1 MAGGNTL
8 HPRAHAFFTSTVALE
23 VGSPMPV
30 KTQLILRK
38 TLIIIAGLILMF
50 FAGLSFYRSRHL
62 KEPVVLGPSVKQVKK
77 LSDYFAGIRGSI
89 NDTNVYVCEGT
100 KPGGTILLLGG
111 THPEEPAARLAAW
124 IFVENAKLDQGR
136 LIVILS
142 ANRSAT
148 TVTRLGG
155 AYPPDY
161 TIPTSWGGQKFRMGD
176 RWSNPLDQWPDPEVY
191 IHYPSRQ
198 ELAYV
203 DIRNLNRTWPGR
215 ANGTLTEK
223 TCYAMTQLIREEKV
237 DIAIDLHEAE
247 LQYPVISVIV
257 AHEKGQDLAAM
268 ASMMITGTEGFDIG
282 MENSPYALRG
292 LSHREIG
299 DHTDAISLLL
309 ETPEPFL
316 DATRGRTDRALLLE
330 GKDKFVMKAGAHGL
344 LFEKMDENGWP
355 IDVRVGRHCSSVLQ
369 IAELWSEEH
378 ADRGIQLTDI
388 PHYADVIEQGTGFY
402 LHNPEQAKSGKLLY
416 E

>member
-1 MAGGNTL
+1 MAMNIRSFRKAGFLLLG
-8 HPRAHAFFTSTVALE
+8 SAL
-23 VGSPMPV
+23 
-30 KTQLILRK
+30 LL
-38 TLIIIAGLILMF
+38 

-62 KEPVVLGPSVKQVKK
+62 QEPVVLGPGVTEVKK
-77 LSDYFAGIRGSI
+77 LSDYFADLEGTI
-89 NDTNVYVCEGT
+89 NDANVYVLEGRE
-100 KPGGTILLLGG
+100 PGGSVLILGG
-111 THPEEPAARLAAW
+111 THPEEPAGRLAAW
-124 IFVENAKLDQGR
+124 ILTENAVLERGR
-136 LIVILS
+136 LFVILS
-142 ANRSAT
+142 ANRSGS

-161 TIPTSWGGQKFRMGD
+161 SIATPWGERTFRMGD

-223 TCYAMTQLIREEKV
+223 TCYAMTQMIKEERI

-268 ASMMITGTEGFDIG
+268 TSMMISGMEGFNLG

-309 ETPEPFL
+309 EAPEPML
-316 DATRGRTDRALLLE
+316 DATRGRTDRKLLLE
-330 GKDKFVMKAGAHGL
+330 GKDEFVVKAGEHGL
-344 LFEKMDENGWP
+344 LFEKIDENGWP
-355 IDVRVGRHCSSVLQ
+355 IDVRVGRHCSAILQ
-369 IAELWSEEH
+369 ILELWTEDNPE
-378 ADRGIQLTDI
+378 RGVVASGV
-388 PHYADVIEQGTGFY
+388 PRYAEVIENGTGAY
-402 LHNPEQAKSGKLLY
+402 LHDHRKAPPDKLRF

>member
-1 MAGGNTL
+1 MRGDL
-8 HPRAHAFFTSTVALE
+8 RFFRKAA
-23 VGSPMPV
+23 
-30 KTQLILRK
+30 IL
-38 TLIIIAGLILMF
+38 LLGAVLMF

-62 KEPVVLGPSVKQVKK
+62 KEPVVLGPGVTEVKK
-77 LSDYFAGIRGSI
+77 LSEYFAGLEGTI
-89 NDTNVYVCEGT
+89 NDANVYVLEGRE
-100 KPGGTILLLGG
+100 PGGAVLILGG
-111 THPEEPAARLAAW
+111 THPEEPAGRLAAW
-124 IFVENAKLDQGR
+124 ILAENAVLEKGR
-136 LIVILS
+136 LFVILS
-142 ANRSAT
+142 ANRSGT

-161 TIPTSWGGQKFRMGD
+161 SIETPWGERTFRMGD

-223 TCYAMTQLIREEKV
+223 TCFAIIRMIREEKI

-268 ASMMITGTEGFDIG
+268 TSMMISGMEGFDLG

-309 ETPEPFL
+309 EAPEPML
-316 DATRGRTDRALLLE
+316 DATRGRTDRKLLLE
-330 GKDKFVMKAGAHGL
+330 GKDEFLVKAGEHGL
-344 LFEKMDENGWP
+344 LFEKIDENGWP
-355 IDVRVGRHCSSVLQ
+355 IDVRVGRHCSAILQ
-369 IAELWSEEH
+369 ILELWTEDHPERAVIASNVP
-378 ADRGIQLTDI
+378 R
-388 PHYADVIEQGTGFY
+388 YAEVIENGTGAY
-402 LHNPEQAKSGKLLY
+402 LHDHRRAAPTSLRFE
-416 E
+416 

>member
-1 MAGGNTL
+1 MRSEQRIFL
-8 HPRAHAFFTSTVALE
+8 R
-23 VGSPMPV
+23 
-30 KTQLILRK
+30 KLILI
-38 TLIIIAGLILMF
+38 TFGSLLMA
-50 FAGLSFYRSRHL
+50 FAGISFFQSRHL
-62 KEPVVLGPSVKQVKK
+62 KESVVLSPGVTDVRK
-77 LSDYFAGIRGSI
+77 LSDYFAGIRDTV
-89 NDTNVYVCEGT
+89 NDAHVYVLDSGR
-100 KPGGTILLLGG
+100 PGGTILLLGG

-124 IFVENAKLDQGR
+124 LFTENARLEQGR

-142 ANRSAT
+142 ANRSGT

-155 AYPPDY
+155 GYPPDY
-161 TIPTSWGGQKFRMGD
+161 TIPTPWGGRKFRMGD
-176 RWSNPLDQWPDPEVY
+176 RWTNPLDQWPDPEVY
-191 IHYPSRQ
+191 IHFPSRQ
-198 ELAYV
+198 ELAYI

-223 TCYAMTQLIREEKV
+223 TCYALTELIRQEKV

-247 LQYPVISVIV
+247 LQYPVISTIV

-268 ASMMITGTEGFDIG
+268 ASMMISGTEGFDIG
-282 MENSPYALRG
+282 MENSPNALRG

-299 DHTDAISLLL
+299 DHTEAISLLL

-330 GKDKFVMKAGAHGL
+330 GKDKFVMKAGEHGL
-344 LFEKMDENGWP
+344 LFEKMDEHGWP

-369 IAELWSEEH
+369 LAELWSAEH
-378 ADRGIQLTDI
+378 PEKGVIITDV
-388 PHYADVIEQGTGFY
+388 PRYAEVIEKGTGSF
-402 LHNPEQAKSGKLLY
+402 LRNPHSADSEKVRY